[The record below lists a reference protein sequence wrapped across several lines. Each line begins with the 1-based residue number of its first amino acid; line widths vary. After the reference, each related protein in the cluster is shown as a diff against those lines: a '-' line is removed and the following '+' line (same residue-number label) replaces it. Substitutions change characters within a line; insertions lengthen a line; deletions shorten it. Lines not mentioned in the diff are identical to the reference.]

1 MSKSPVATLT
11 ISPVAITFDALN
23 APCINKFPE
32 LEASNN
38 AQWLTVPQAP
48 VAALNSIVESLL
60 VVPLDALAKVITF
73 LE

>member
-11 ISPVAITFDALN
+11 ISPVAIVFAALN
-23 APCINKFPE
+23 APCIKSSQNCRIK
-32 LEASNN
+32 N
-38 AQWLTVPQAP
+38 AQWLTVPQEP

-60 VVPLDALAKVITF
+60 VVPFAALAKVITF